1 MRIATWNV
9 NSLKARMPRVVDW
22 VNRFNP
28 SVLCIQETKMA
39 SDAFP
44 HSVFKEMGYE
54 SVHNGEGRWN
64 GVAILSNVGL
74 DDVYYGFD
82 DGKPEDPDARIIW
95 ATCNG
100 VRVASAY
107 IPNGREVGHDH
118 YHYKLDWLSRLRSH
132 LELNNDSSENLAILG
147 DFNVA
152 PEDQD
157 VWDINSFKGATHVSE
172 PERDA
177 FFQILDWGLI
187 DSLRYQNPEEAG
199 VYTFWDYRQG
209 SFYKKMGMRID
220 FILPTIAMNQNLET
234 IVVDRNARKGEKPS
248 DHAPVVADFS
258 LG

>member
-9 NSLKARMPRVVDW
+9 NSLKARMPRVIDW
-22 VNRFNP
+22 VTRFEP
-28 SVLCIQETKMA
+28 SVLCLQETKMS

-44 HSVFKEMGYE
+44 HSTFKEMGYE

-64 GVAILSNVGL
+64 GVAILSNVGIQ
-74 DDVYYGFD
+74 DIHVGFD
-82 DGKPEDPDARIIW
+82 DDKPEDPDARIVW

-100 VRVASAY
+100 VRIASAY

-118 YHYKLDWLSRLRSH
+118 YHYKLDWLARLKSH
-132 LELNNDSSENLAILG
+132 LDLNHSPKENVAILG

-152 PEDQD
+152 PEDRD
-157 VWDINSFKGATHVSE
+157 VWDIAAFKGATHVSKD
-172 PERDA
+172 EREA
-177 FFQILDWGLI
+177 FYNILDWGLV
-187 DSLRYQNPEEAG
+187 DSFRNQYPEDDG

-209 SFYKKMGMRID
+209 SFYKKLGMRID
-220 FILPTIAMNQNLET
+220 FILSSISMDKTLDV

-248 DHAPVVADFS
+248 DHAPVVADYS